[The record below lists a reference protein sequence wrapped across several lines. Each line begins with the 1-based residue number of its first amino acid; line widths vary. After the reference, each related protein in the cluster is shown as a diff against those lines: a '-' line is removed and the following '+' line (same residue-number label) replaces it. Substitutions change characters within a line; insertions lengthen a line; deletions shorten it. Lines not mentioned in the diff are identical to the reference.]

1 MSNAIQQI
9 NFYVNEAAPETLRDR
24 QNYLTIV
31 FIPWLRRGLVNT
43 ERWVKENPGDVEMQ
57 ELYAAYRAGV
67 EFFNTWEREPQHD

>member
-1 MSNAIQQI
+1 MSDAIQQI
-9 NFYVNEAAPETLRDR
+9 NFYVNEEASETLRDR

-43 ERWVKENPGDVEMQ
+43 ERWVQENPGDAEMQ

-67 EFFNTWEREPQHD
+67 EFFNAWERERAA